1 MDGKESGGGGG
12 GDVTKLVFICRRHKC
27 MTPTAICQLREVAD
41 IIQLL
46 YLKKTTDRCFFLV
59 KMLNR

>member
-1 MDGKESGGGGG
+1 MDGKEGGGGGG

-46 YLKKTTDRCFFLV
+46 Y
-59 KMLNR
+59 

>member
-46 YLKKTTDRCFFLV
+46 Y
-59 KMLNR
+59 